1 MSITIKLSVHQLV
14 DFLLRKGDIDD
25 RIFNSDT
32 MEEGSKIHRNFQ
44 KKQNSDYISEVDLK
58 TTIKFGIYDIILHG
72 RADGVILDNP
82 VTIDE
87 IKSTNS
93 SLIDFNDTNEE
104 WHLGQAECYAYMY
117 AKIHNLEKINIR
129 LTYISQNNR
138 KQLFKYFEYNF
149 CDLEIK
155 VSNLISQYIDFYEIV
170 NNKKKSKEKSI
181 KSLVFPFSLRKGQ
194 SEIIK
199 NSEQTIINK
208 DCKFIEASTGLG
220 KTISVIFG
228 ALKGSL
234 KSKTDKMFFLCA
246 KNSGFKSANDCLEKL
261 RDTGLQILSCEII
274 AKEKM
279 CANKNHGCLPEC
291 NPDVCPFARDYYTKL
306 SKIFSKIILENEN
319 FNSDKIR
326 QIALENS
333 ICPFELSLDISLYCD
348 FIICDY
354 NYVFNPISYLKRFF
368 DELDYKYTK
377 FLMIDEAHNLVDRSR
392 DMYSTSLNYKNYL
405 VAKKDYSKIK
415 TKSFKSVIEKLDEDF
430 ELFSQFQSD
439 EDNLLLEKIDEYFI
453 DHLNKFKTAIK
464 DYQQKHPKFKIK
476 WSKEFSL
483 EVHKFLTIYDFL
495 DDNYRIY
502 FNRETKDDFNI
513 VLKCI
518 DASIYLKDRVDNCEG
533 TILFS
538 GTLTPIDYYK
548 KMIFGNTEY
557 NSIELVSPFEKNNL
571 KILVN
576 SKISTKYKDRQ
587 YTLDQVIEN
596 IDNFV
601 SYRKGNY
608 IVYVPS
614 FEYLRMIK
622 FRYKNNN
629 VNIIYQDESMKN
641 NEKNEFLS
649 KFVENP
655 SKTTLG
661 VCVLGG
667 SFSEGI
673 DLVSDRLIGV
683 VIVGVGLP
691 SVNFENNLIKEYYS
705 NNGLDGYTFAYVNPG
720 INKVMQ
726 AVGRLIRGEN
736 DRGVALLIDERYAYK
751 TYEFLF
757 KNNWQNNKFINSAN
771 DLKKELNSFYKE

>member
-1 MSITIKLSVHQLV
+1 MSIIIKLSVHQLV

-44 KKQNSDYISEVDLK
+44 RKQNENYLSEVDLK
-58 TTIKFGIYDIILHG
+58 TTIKIGIYEVILHG
-72 RADGVILDNP
+72 RADGVILDKT

-93 SLIDFNDTNEE
+93 TLFEFNDLNEE

-117 AKIHNLEKINIR
+117 AKIHNLDEINIR
-129 LTYISQNNR
+129 LTYLSQNNR
-138 KQLFKYFEYNF
+138 KQLFKYFEYKF
-149 CDLEIK
+149 DDLEIK
-155 VSNLISQYIDFYEIV
+155 IFTLISRYIDFYEII
-170 NNKKKSKEKSI
+170 NDKKKTKEKSI
-181 KSLVFPFSLRKGQ
+181 KTLVFPFSLRKGQ

-199 NSEQTIINK
+199 KSEEAILNK
-208 DCKFIEASTGLG
+208 DCNFIEASTGLG

-228 ALKGSL
+228 ALKGSI
-234 KSKTDKMFFLCA
+234 KSKTDKLFFLCA

-261 RDTGLQILSCEII
+261 RDNGLRILSCEII

-279 CANKNHGCLPEC
+279 CACKNHGCLPEC

-306 SKIFSKIILENEN
+306 SKLFSKIILENDN
-319 FNSDKIR
+319 FTSERIK

-333 ICPFELSLDISLYCD
+333 MCPFELSLDISLYCD

-368 DELDYKYTK
+368 DELDYKYSK

-392 DMYSTSLNYKNYL
+392 DMFSTSLSYRNYL

-415 TKSFKSVIEKLDEDF
+415 TKAFKQVMNKLDEDF
-430 ELFSQFQSD
+430 ELFNQFQVD
-439 EDNLLLEKIDEYFI
+439 ENNLLLETIDEKFI
-453 DHLNKFKTAIK
+453 SHLNEFKTILK
-464 DYQQKHPKFKIK
+464 NYQQKHPKFKIK

-502 FNRETKDDFNI
+502 FNRDTADNFNI
-513 VLKCI
+513 VFKCI
-518 DASIYLKDRVDNCEG
+518 DASRYLKDRIDNCEG

-538 GTLTPIDYYK
+538 GTLTPVNYYK
-548 KMIFGNTEY
+548 KMILGSEEY
-557 NSIELVSPFEKNNL
+557 DSIELISPFERNNL
-571 KILVN
+571 KVLVN
-576 SKISTKYKDRQ
+576 SKISTKYKDRLN
-587 YTLDQVIEN
+587 TLDSVMKN
-596 IDNFV
+596 IDDFI
-601 SYRKGNY
+601 SYKNGNY

-614 FEYLRMIK
+614 FEYLRLLK
-622 FRYKNNN
+622 VRYKNNDI
-629 VNIIYQDESMKN
+629 NIIYQNETMNNDEKIN
-641 NEKNEFLS
+641 FLNQ
-649 KFVENP
+649 FIENP
-655 SKTTLG
+655 VKTTLG

-667 SFSEGI
+667 SFGEGI

-691 SVNFENNLIKEYYS
+691 SVNFENNLIKDYYS

-726 AVGRLIRGEN
+726 AVGRLIRSEN
-736 DRGVALLIDERYAYK
+736 DRGVALLIDERYCYK
-751 TYEFLF
+751 TYSFLF
-757 KNNWQNNKFINSAN
+757 NTNWQNYKFIKSSYE
-771 DLKKELNSFYKE
+771 LQKELNSFYKE